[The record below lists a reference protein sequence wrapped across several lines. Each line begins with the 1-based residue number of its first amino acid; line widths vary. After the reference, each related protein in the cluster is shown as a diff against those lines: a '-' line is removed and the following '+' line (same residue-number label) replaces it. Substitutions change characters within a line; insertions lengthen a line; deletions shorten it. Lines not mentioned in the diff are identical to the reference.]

1 MTNRILLL
9 IALLSFPMGSHGQSF
24 KSLKTLISEIIE
36 TKDATVG
43 VSIIAGDSGDLISA
57 NGDKRLPMQSVFKY
71 HLAIVVLNQ
80 VDKGNLDLLEKFQI
94 TPKDLDNDLWSPLRK
109 EYPTGVNLSLAEILN
124 FTLAYSDNVGCDV
137 LFKIIGG
144 PKVVEEFFHQNGVSD
159 IGIKYNE
166 LTMQSQWKYQYENW
180 TTANAANLALEIF
193 YENSRRILSPESHS
207 FLWNTMKNS
216 KTGRKTIKANLP
228 KRTMVAHK
236 TGSSG
241 KNKAGLTGA
250 QNDIGIIFLPDGSH
264 FYLSVLVSDS
274 KETQDVN
281 EKIIADIAKTTWDY
295 FENN

>member
-9 IALLSFPMGSHGQSF
+9 IVLLSFSMGSHGQSF

-216 KTGRKTIKANLP
+216 KTGAKTIKANLP
-228 KRTMVAHK
+228 KGTMVAHK